1 MKKYTFPILI
11 HASRERVWQVL
22 WNDATYRLW
31 TAIFH
36 EGSHAV
42 SDWQEGS
49 KILFLGPDGVNGM
62 SSRIARL
69 IPNEHMSFEHLG
81 EVKNG
86 VEDFSGNWS
95 GSFEN
100 YTLHAVASGTELV
113 VELDSAE
120 EHADYFSGAFP
131 KALAVVKEMAE
142 CSKIVPFIWFD
153 NQSEAAAAFYTT
165 HFPGDEIRQIQRNE
179 GMGALVEFTLAGQ
192 PFRAFDGGPHF
203 KLNPSVSFY
212 VTCESEAETD
222 ALWATLANGGKVLVP
237 MAKFPWSEKY
247 GWVEDR
253 FGLTWQIS
261 WGKLS
266 EVGYQKIIPFLSF
279 SGNSRGKAESTLQ
292 LYSTIF
298 KGFSLDGILKYG
310 PESPEVAGLVQHAQF
325 RLHGQIFMAMDDPMV
340 TDFQFN
346 EAFSLVVNCQHQE
359 EVDGYWDQ
367 LTANGGAASRCGWL
381 KDAAGV
387 SWQIIPTELPALL
400 SDPDAAKAQRVAAAM
415 MKMDKIEVAKLLEAA
430 NGAG

>member
-1 MKKYTFPILI
+1 MKKHTFSVQIS
-11 HASRERVWQVL
+11 ASRERVWQTL

-95 GSFEN
+95 GAFEN
-100 YTLHAVASGTELV
+100 YTLRTVPEG
-113 VELDSAE
+113 VELEVALDATD
-120 EHADYFSGAFP
+120 EHAEYFTATFP
-131 KALAVVKEMAE
+131 KALACVKEIAE
-142 CSKIVPFIWFD
+142 CRKIVPFIWFD
-153 NQSEAAAAFYTT
+153 HQSEAAAAFYTGL
-165 HFPGDEIRQIQRNE
+165 FPGSEIRRIQRNE
-179 GMGALVEFTLAGQ
+179 GMGALVEFTLSGQ
-192 PFRAFDGGPHF
+192 PFTALDGGPHF
-203 KLNPSVSFY
+203 NLNPAISFY
-212 VTCESEAETD
+212 VTCESESETD
-222 ALWATLANGGKVLVP
+222 ALWAALTEGGKVLVP
-237 MAKFPWSEKY
+237 IAKFPWSEKY

-253 FGLTWQIS
+253 FGLTWQVS

-266 EVGYQKIIPFLSF
+266 DVGYQKIIPFLSF
-279 SGNSRGKAESTLQ
+279 SGNTRGKAESTIQ

-298 KGFSLDGILKYG
+298 KGVSIDGMLKYG
-310 PESPEVAGLVQHAQF
+310 PEDSESAGLVQHAQF
-325 RLHGQIFMAMDDPMV
+325 QLHGQLFMAMDDPMV

-346 EAFSLVVNCQHQE
+346 EALSLVVNCHDQQ

-381 KDAAGV
+381 KDVAGV
-387 SWQIIPTELPALL
+387 SWQIIPTALPALL

-415 MKMDKIEVAKLLEAA
+415 MKMEKIEVGKLLEAA
-430 NGAG
+430 KGQS